1 MSLPIGLVPAF
12 LLTSRM
18 SLYACATQLLPPHPL
33 MVVGF
38 FSCPAAIINKA
49 VMDTCALASVWT
61 DIFHVSQANT

>member
-49 VMDTCALASVWT
+49 VMGTCALASVWT